1 MECKIFLNKKH
12 IIMGAVNLRKEYIEK
27 IMSTKLSGDD
37 IAMDEE
43 SNLTFLESLSLAE
56 LKELAEE

>member
-1 MECKIFLNKKH
+1 
-12 IIMGAVNLRKEYIEK
+12 MGAVNLRKEYIEK
-27 IMSTKLSGDD
+27 IMSNKFNGDD

-43 SNLTFLESLSLAE
+43 SNLAFLESLSLAE

>member
-1 MECKIFLNKKH
+1 
-12 IIMGAVNLRKEYIEK
+12 MGAVNLRKEYIEK